1 MPVGRRWGMATDWL
15 TDDERDEVMA
25 VVLGCRRYDA
35 DLRAL
40 ALGRL
45 TNGTGSL
52 PAFSREGDQL
62 RSDIDELRRREATSG
77 HIRPPLVDWL
87 IALASILKD
96 YREAG
101 RLKGLAQ
108 RVLVRAGLW
117 SPPNQTQAELLQAI
131 ERILNRGAGLRSAL
145 ARALGTEH
153 VGRALLGAPVDV
165 IRGLDAARGSLTSA
179 TERAALRDLC
189 QSLVHWLID
198 WAGLVQ
204 RGHEQL
210 AAGQPLTLPLITCT
224 LAELFTAAMENR
236 ASAYQPPPTRP
247 RPSPSASGIAPRQ
260 RCSTLA
266 SCRRPTGLLRPAG
279 RMAYSAPFPRI
290 SHRCS
295 ASTRVALRCAL
306 QGRAAAASTDQR
318 WYLVCDPDADDAGL
332 RPHLEAAV
340 SALQGLHLL
349 HLTGPREDELAAPL
363 TIDEEFDLAVLLTRI
378 IATCPA
384 GET

>member
-1 MPVGRRWGMATDWL
+1 M
-15 TDDERDEVMA
+15 
-25 VVLGCRRYDA
+25 
-35 DLRAL
+35 
-40 ALGRL
+40 
-45 TNGTGSL
+45 
-52 PAFSREGDQL
+52 
-62 RSDIDELRRREATSG
+62 
-77 HIRPPLVDWL
+77 DWL

-236 ASAYQPPPTRP
+236 ASAYQPPPTKAQALAVGERH
-247 RPSPSASGIAPRQ
+247 RSASAVFHTGVLSPTHGVAATRRQ
-260 RCSTLA
+260 DGVQRALPADLA
-266 SCRRPTGLLRPAG
+266 QVFGFDEGRFALAHFKAVLR
-279 RMAYSAPFPRI
+279 
-290 SHRCS
+290 
-295 ASTRVALRCAL
+295 
-306 QGRAAAASTDQR
+306 ASTDQR